1 MPSRENSNQSR
12 GASLDISDVSK
23 SYGDVKAVREVSL
36 SVKAGEFLS
45 LLGPSG
51 SGKTTLLMMIA
62 GFEYPDSGRIEVG
75 GEDMTYVEPNRRNIG
90 MVFQRYA
97 LFPHMTVAANV
108 AFALRM
114 RRVPRNTIEEKVR
127 QALAMVRLSDYGHRR
142 PDQLSGGQQQRVAV
156 ARATVFDPPM
166 ILMDEP
172 LGALDK
178 KLREQLQIE
187 IKALQR
193 ELGATVIYVTHDQ
206 QEALTMSDRV
216 AVMNHGRIEQLSRP
230 KDLYEKP
237 ESAFV
242 ADFVGDTN
250 LLTGK
255 VTGIAE
261 GIASIDIG
269 DGNQVQGTIV
279 GQQGA
284 QVELGGTATLSIR
297 PERTRLEESG
307 EARLALTCVDEIYT
321 GHDMVIVGRLD
332 AERSFRI
339 RTKSLTTVVNSGE
352 RMQVG
357 WNPQDALVF
366 PGNAPEA

>member
-1 MPSRENSNQSR
+1 MPDLATSQTSR
-12 GASLDISDVSK
+12 GASLDVRDVSK
-23 SYGDVKAVREVSL
+23 SYGDVKAVRDISL
-36 SVKAGEFLS
+36 FVKAGEFVS

-62 GFEYPDSGRIEVG
+62 GFEYPDAGVIEVG
-75 GEDMTYVEPNRRNIG
+75 GQDMTYVEPNRRNIG

-97 LFPHMTVAANV
+97 LFPHMTVAGNV
-108 AFALRM
+108 AFSLRM
-114 RRVPRNTIEEKVR
+114 RRVPRNTIDERVR

-216 AVMNHGRIEQLSRP
+216 AVMNNGRIEQLSSP
-230 KDLYEKP
+230 KELYEKP
-237 ESAFV
+237 QSVFV

-250 LLTGK
+250 LLTGT
-255 VTGIAE
+255 VVDIGN
-261 GIASIDIG
+261 GIASLDIG
-269 DGNQVQGTIV
+269 NGNRVQGAVARESGAGIAV
-279 GQQGA
+279 GD
-284 QVELGGTATLSIR
+284 TTTLSVR
-297 PERTRLEESG
+297 PERAFLEAGSPQG
-307 EARLALTCVDEIYT
+307 LSITCVDEIYT
-321 GHDMVIVGRLD
+321 GHDLLIVGRLD
-332 AERSFRI
+332 TGATFRI
-339 RTKSLTTVVNSGE
+339 RTKTPDAAPASGDRLPVAWRPE
-352 RMQVG
+352 
-357 WNPQDALVF
+357 DAVVF
-366 PGNAPEA
+366 PGKAPEA

>member
-1 MPSRENSNQSR
+1 MRSRETNTQSR
-12 GASLDISDVSK
+12 GASLAITGVSK
-23 SYGDVKAVREVSL
+23 SYGDVKAVRDVSL

-62 GFEYPDSGRIEVG
+62 GFEHPDSGKIEVG
-75 GEDMTYVEPNRRNIG
+75 GQDMTYVEPNLRNIG

-97 LFPHMTVAANV
+97 LFPHMTVASNI
-108 AFALRM
+108 AFSLRM
-114 RRVPRNTIEEKVR
+114 RRVPRNQIEERVR
-127 QALAMVRLSDYGHRR
+127 QALAMVRLSDYGDRR

-216 AVMNHGRIEQLSRP
+216 AVTNHGRIEQLSSP

-250 LLTGK
+250 LLTGQ
-255 VTGIAE
+255 VTGISD
-261 GIASIDIG
+261 GLASIDIG
-269 DGNQVQGTIV
+269 GGVLVQGTIV
-279 GQQGA
+279 EKAAA
-284 QVELGGTATLSIR
+284 QVEVGATATLSIR
-297 PERTRLEESG
+297 PERTSLQKNGATS
-307 EARLALTCVDEIYT
+307 LPMTYIDEIYT
-321 GHDMVIVGRLD
+321 GHDMVLVARLD
-332 AERSFRI
+332 AEQSFRI

-352 RMQVG
+352 EIGVA

-366 PGNAPEA
+366 PGAAPEA